1 MAKKLEIENTTDV
14 DDLTLFDIFQKYTDE
29 DKAREFVE
37 SLRWPN
43 GPVCPHCESTKV
55 YRLTPKATSKSPGRK
70 GLLKCGSCRKQFTV
84 MVNTI
89 FSDSHIP
96 LSKWVIAIHLLCAS
110 KKGISAHQI
119 YRMLDLKSYKS
130 AWFMMHRIRYAMTQ
144 EPLCG
149 KLNGTVE
156 CDETYIGGKAKNM
169 HKKEREKKIQGRG
182 AVNKAPVMTLVER
195 NGRVRSQHVE
205 RVTEENLTRVLREH
219 VDSSANV
226 MTDEFTSYNNIGQY
240 FASHESVNHKSGE
253 YARDK
258 AHINTAESVHA
269 LLKRGVHGVYHH
281 WSVQHL
287 SRYLAEFDFRFNLR
301 KSTDGTRTAQAIK
314 ATEGK
319 RLFYKEPKGNTTA
332 H

>member
-1 MAKKLEIENTTDV
+1 MAKKLEIENTSDI
-14 DDLTLFDIFQKYTDE
+14 DDLTLFDIFQKYSDE

-37 SLRWPN
+37 NLRWPD

-55 YRLTPKATSKSPGRK
+55 YRLTPKATSIKPGRK

-119 YRMLDLKSYKS
+119 YRMLSLKSYKS

-144 EPLCG
+144 EPLCN

-169 HKKEREKKIQGRG
+169 HKSERERKIKGRG

-195 NGRVRSQHVE
+195 DGRVRSQHVE

-219 VDSSANV
+219 VDSSASV
-226 MTDEFTSYNNIGQY
+226 MTDEFTSYNNIAQY

-281 WSVQHL
+281 WSVKHL
-287 SRYLAEFDFRFNLR
+287 SRYLTEFDFRFNLR
-301 KSTDGTRTAQAIK
+301 KAKDGTRTGEVIK
-314 ATEGK
+314 AVVGK
-319 RLFYKEPKGNTTA
+319 RLMYKEPIRKSD
-332 H
+332 